1 MTDRYYARCVS
12 DNPKEGQHYS
22 WFIADRLS
30 GSLNVTR
37 IVCMMLGIKI
47 EPGAVFIPSREKS
60 IEIAELANKHMENL
74 K

>member
-1 MTDRYYARCVS
+1 VS

-30 GSLNVTR
+30 GGLNVTR

-47 EPGAVFIPSREKS
+47 ETGAVFIPSREKS